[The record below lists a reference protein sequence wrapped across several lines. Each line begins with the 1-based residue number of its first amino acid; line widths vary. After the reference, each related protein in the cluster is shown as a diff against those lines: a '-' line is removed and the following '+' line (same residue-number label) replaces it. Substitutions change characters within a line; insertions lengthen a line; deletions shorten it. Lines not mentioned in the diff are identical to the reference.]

1 MAVKKIATRLF
12 IATPLA
18 ACGEIAPDKPQA
30 HLLRAVLRLEKGRI
44 LTLSN
49 GRDGEWLAEILYL
62 DKKSGVLRLQ
72 QQTRLQDREQDVW
85 LAFAPVKAARIDW
98 LVEKATELGVT
109 RFLPVLT
116 QRTIVKRVNLER
128 LKANAREAAEQ
139 SERLS
144 VPSFEEPQSLAR
156 LMQRWPQDRRLLL
169 AAERAR
175 STPLPR
181 VLDHVTGPL
190 GLLLGPEGGFT
201 QLEFETTTAAGPVR
215 PVSLGPRILRSETA
229 ALAGLA
235 VIQALTA

>member
-18 ACGEIAPDKPQA
+18 ACGEIALDKPQA
-30 HLLRAVLRLEKGRI
+30 HVLRAVLRLENGRI
-44 LTLSN
+44 LSLFN

-156 LMQRWPQDRRLLL
+156 LMQRWPQDR
-169 AAERAR
+169 
-175 STPLPR
+175 
-181 VLDHVTGPL
+181 
-190 GLLLGPEGGFT
+190 
-201 QLEFETTTAAGPVR
+201 Q
-215 PVSLGPRILRSETA
+215 
-229 ALAGLA
+229 
-235 VIQALTA
+235 